1 MGYNQVFPHVG
12 SNTQI
17 QVLGSN
23 KPIWPLVTGTF
34 GGTDFIHSLLGE
46 ATDHISQ
53 TSLTDLN
60 AAISDAE
67 HQNSQ
72 ELFDKLKTLVKLVPS
87 ASSDLDTI
95 QQNGQVLANQG
106 NTFHLQGTPGDGPAI
121 TAQEI
126 AKQIYPLLAL
136 RDKIMKSVTTA
147 IEKVRAPVCADLD
160 SWTQGCYWRN
170 QRGFNCVRLVNYS
183 GVSYALISKCS
194 PSSNRFCELF
204 LKMLQ
209 SPAQL
214 S

>member
-17 QVLGSN
+17 QVIGSN
-23 KPIWPLVTGTF
+23 KLIWPLVTGTF

-67 HQNSQ
+67 RQNAQ

-95 QQNGQVLANQG
+95 QQNGQALGNQG
-106 NTFHLQGTPGDGPAI
+106 NVYHLQGTPGDGPAI

-126 AKQIYPLLAL
+126 AKLIYPFLAL

-147 IEKVRAPVCADLD
+147 IEKVSA
-160 SWTQGCYWRN
+160 
-170 QRGFNCVRLVNYS
+170 LVE
-183 GVSYALISKCS
+183 CD
-194 PSSNRFCELF
+194 
-204 LKMLQ
+204 
-209 SPAQL
+209 
-214 S
+214 